1 MASLERF
8 LADNAGREFIESEDE
23 SWVTGGWRSER
34 WRFWHVFDHKTQ
46 NLAEMVS
53 AMLRQRG
60 AAALPRRARAAL
72 RLAVVGA

>member
-53 AMLRQRG
+53 AMLQKRLG
-60 AAALPRRARAAL
+60 VRAPSGSSRASA
-72 RLAVVGA
+72 RSGGR